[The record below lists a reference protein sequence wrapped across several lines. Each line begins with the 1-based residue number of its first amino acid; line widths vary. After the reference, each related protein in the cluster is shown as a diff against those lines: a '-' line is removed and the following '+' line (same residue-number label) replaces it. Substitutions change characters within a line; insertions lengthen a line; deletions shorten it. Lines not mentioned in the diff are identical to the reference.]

1 MKKKIITTTIVAMS
15 LLSLNLSAAG
25 KMKCT
30 DKYCI
35 IDLSKLASPKKNKEM
50 KKSNA
55 PEEKYTTQLIDNV
68 ETIVFTEETYIMT
81 EDEKIE
87 YKLKTSLEELTTP
100 SLNNDDLPD
109 SQFFC
114 EEHQKPVKVTGLENT
129 YRCDSDS

>member
-1 MKKKIITTTIVAMS
+1 MKKRVITTTVIAMS

-30 DKYCI
+30 GKYCVV
-35 IDLSKLASPKKNKEM
+35 DLSELASPKKNKEI
-50 KKSNA
+50 KKSDA
-55 PEEKYTTQLIDNV
+55 PEERYSTQIIDNV
-68 ETIVFTEETYIMT
+68 ETIVFNDAAYIMT

-100 SLNNDDLPD
+100 SLNSNLHD
-109 SQFFC
+109 SEFFC
-114 EEHQKPVKVTGLENT
+114 EEHQKPVKVAGLENT

>member
-68 ETIVFTEETYIMT
+68 ETIVFTDETYIMT

-100 SLNNDDLPD
+100 SLNSNLPD

-114 EEHQKPVKVTGLENT
+114 EEHQKPVKVAGLDNT